1 MKKILIITYYWPP
14 AGGSG
19 VQRWLKFVKYLTRKN
34 YYCIVYT
41 PENPEF
47 PVIDNSMLKDIPQ
60 KNFEVIKT
68 KIFEPYSIYKF
79 FTGKSKKEKITV
91 SFLSE
96 NQNKSS
102 FKEKIS
108 QWIRGNFFIPDAKMC
123 WIKPSVRYLSDYIRK
138 NKIDVII
145 STGPPHSMH
154 LIALGL
160 KNKFPNIRWI
170 ADFRDP
176 WTNIDFLNDLYL
188 TKWAQ
193 KKHQQLEKKVV
204 QPADAV
210 ISVSPTLTYELS
222 QLSPHQNKKFFTITN
237 GFDEEDYYELNN
249 LQNQSISKEDSIVIT
264 YAGLIPPNRNPEV
277 LWKAIHQLAN
287 ENLLP
292 QNFKVHLIGKVD
304 ISVWENIQKYNIERY
319 IKKTDYLP
327 HSEVLKLET
336 QADALLL
343 IINNAPNSKGILTGK
358 LFEYLALQKPIIAI
372 GPTDGDAAKIIQ
384 SINAGVVI
392 DYNDVEAMK
401 KALLQIIHHQLSSPQ
416 KKDITLFSRNHL
428 AEQLIQIIENLSF

>member
-41 PENPEF
+41 PDNPEF

-108 QWIRGNFFIPDAKMC
+108 QWIRGNLFIPDAKMC
-123 WIKPSVRYLSDYIRK
+123 WIKPSVSYLSDYIRK

-160 KNKFPNIRWI
+160 KNKFPKIRWI

-193 KKHQQLEKKVV
+193 NKHQQLEKKVV
-204 QPADAV
+204 QSTDAV
-210 ISVSPTLTYELS
+210 ISVSPTLAYELS
-222 QLSPHQNKKFFTITN
+222 QLSPEQKTKFFTITN
-237 GFDEEDYYELNN
+237 GFDEEDYYELNK
-249 LQNQSISKEDSIVIT
+249 LQNQSTSKENSIVIT
-264 YAGLIPPNRNPEV
+264 YAGLIPSNRNPEV
-277 LWKAIHQLAN
+277 LWKAIQQLSN

-292 QNFKVHLIGKVD
+292 QNFTVHLIGKVD
-304 ISVWENIQKYNIERY
+304 ISVWENIQKYNVERY
-319 IKKTDYLP
+319 IKKTEYLP
-327 HSEVLKLET
+327 HSEVLKLEA

-372 GPTDGDAAKIIQ
+372 GPTDGDAAQIIKTT
-384 SINAGVVI
+384 NAGVVI
-392 DYNDVEAMK
+392 DYNDIESMK
-401 KALLQIIHHQLSSPQ
+401 NTLLQIIHHKISSPQ
-416 KKDITLFSRNHL
+416 IKDVMLFSRNHL
-428 AEQLIQIIENLSF
+428 TEQLIQVIESLK

>member
-41 PENPEF
+41 PDNPEF

-108 QWIRGNFFIPDAKMC
+108 QWIRGNLFIPDAKMC
-123 WIKPSVRYLSDYIRK
+123 WIKPSVSYLSDYIRK

-160 KNKFPNIRWI
+160 KNKFPKIRWI

-193 KKHQQLEKKVV
+193 NKHQQLEKKVV
-204 QPADAV
+204 QSTDAV
-210 ISVSPTLTYELS
+210 ISVSPTLAYELS
-222 QLSPHQNKKFFTITN
+222 QLSPEQKTKFFTITN
-237 GFDEEDYYELNN
+237 GFDEEDYYELNK
-249 LQNQSISKEDSIVIT
+249 LQNQSTSKENSIVIT
-264 YAGLIPPNRNPEV
+264 YAGLIPSNRNPEV
-277 LWKAIHQLAN
+277 LWKAIQQLSN

-292 QNFKVHLIGKVD
+292 QNFTVHLIGKVD
-304 ISVWENIQKYNIERY
+304 ISVWENIQKYNVERY
-319 IKKTDYLP
+319 IKKTEYLP

-372 GPTDGDAAKIIQ
+372 GPTDGDAAQIIKTT
-384 SINAGVVI
+384 NAGVVI
-392 DYNDVEAMK
+392 DYNDIESMK
-401 KALLQIIHHQLSSPQ
+401 NTLLQIIHHKISSPQ
-416 KKDITLFSRNHL
+416 IKDVMLFSRNHL
-428 AEQLIQIIENLSF
+428 TEQLIQVIESLK

>member
-47 PVIDNSMLKDIPQ
+47 PVIDNSILKDIPP

-68 KIFEPYSIYKF
+68 KIFEPYSLYKF

-96 NQNKSS
+96 NKIKSS

-108 QWIRGNFFIPDAKMC
+108 QWIRGNLFIPDAKMC
-123 WIKPSVRYLSDYIRK
+123 WIKPSINYLSDYIQK

-160 KNKFPNIRWI
+160 KNKFTNIRWI

-176 WTNIDFLNDLYL
+176 WSNIDFLNDLHL

-193 KKHQQLEKKVV
+193 QKHQQLEKKVV
-204 QPADAV
+204 QSADAV

-222 QLSPHQNKKFFTITN
+222 QLSPELKTKFFTITN

-249 LQNQSISKEDSIVIT
+249 LQHPSTPKDNSIVIT
-264 YAGLIPPNRNPEV
+264 YAGLIPSNRNPEV
-277 LWKAIHQLAN
+277 LWKAIQQLSN

-292 QNFKVHLIGKVD
+292 QNFTVHLIGKVD
-304 ISVWENIQKYNIERY
+304 ISVWENIQKYNVERY
-319 IKKTDYLP
+319 IKKTEYLP

-372 GPTDGDAAKIIQ
+372 GPTDGDAAQIIKTT
-384 SINAGVVI
+384 NAGVVI
-392 DYNDVEAMK
+392 DYNDIESMK
-401 KALLQIIHHQLSSPQ
+401 NTLLQIIHHKISSPQ
-416 KKDITLFSRNHL
+416 IKDVMLFSRNHL
-428 AEQLIQIIENLSF
+428 TEQLIQVIESLK

>member
-41 PENPEF
+41 PDNPEF

-108 QWIRGNFFIPDAKMC
+108 QWIRGNLFIPDAKMC
-123 WIKPSVRYLSDYIRK
+123 WIKPSVSYLSDYIRK

-160 KNKFPNIRWI
+160 KNKFPKIRWI

-193 KKHQQLEKKVV
+193 NKHQQLEKKVV
-204 QPADAV
+204 QSTDAV
-210 ISVSPTLTYELS
+210 ISVSPTLAYELS
-222 QLSPHQNKKFFTITN
+222 QLSPELKTKFFTITN

-249 LQNQSISKEDSIVIT
+249 LQHPSTPKDNSIVIT
-264 YAGLIPPNRNPEV
+264 YAGLIPSNRNPEV
-277 LWKAIHQLAN
+277 LWKAIQQLSN

-292 QNFKVHLIGKVD
+292 QNFTVHLIGKVD
-304 ISVWENIQKYNIERY
+304 ISVWENIQKYNVERY
-319 IKKTDYLP
+319 IKKTEYLP

-372 GPTDGDAAKIIQ
+372 GPTDGDAAQIIKTT
-384 SINAGVVI
+384 NAGVVI
-392 DYNDVEAMK
+392 DYNDIESMK
-401 KALLQIIHHQLSSPQ
+401 NTLLQIIHHKISSPQ
-416 KKDITLFSRNHL
+416 IKDVMLFSRNHL
-428 AEQLIQIIENLSF
+428 TEQLIQVIESLK